1 MSLTKLNENL
11 NNISNLPD
19 KPSMRADELKAVFD
33 KAGNTIKNFINE
45 TLTEEVQTLNK
56 STKNEITQ
64 YVDEKM
70 LKYDEIETW

>member
-19 KPSMRADELKAVFD
+19 KPSMQADELKSTFD
-33 KAGNTIKNFINE
+33 KAGNTIKDYINE

-56 STKNEITQ
+56 NTKSEIVQ
-64 YVDEKM
+64 YVEDKM

>member
-1 MSLTKLNENL
+1 MILTKLNENL

-19 KPSMRADELKAVFD
+19 KPSIQADELKAVFD
-33 KAGNTIKNFINE
+33 KAGNTIKDYINE

-56 STKNEITQ
+56 NTKNEIIQ
-64 YVDEKM
+64 YTDEQM